1 MIEEISELE
10 DKELVGM
17 KIDQD
22 RYELAVCEQFE
33 KLAKA
38 QTTGEI
44 KEVLDTW
51 PEEEDYST
59 VEVEDESR

>member
-1 MIEEISELE
+1 MTN
-10 DKELVGM
+10 
-17 KIDQD
+17 QD
-22 RYELAVCEQFE
+22 RYELAVNGQFK

-38 QTTGEI
+38 QSLEEI

-51 PEEEDYST
+51 PEQEDYNT

>member
-1 MIEEISELE
+1 M
-10 DKELVGM
+10 M
-17 KIDQD
+17 IDQD

-38 QTTGEI
+38 QTTEEI

-51 PEEEDYST
+51 PEQEDYST